1 MARQLHVFRDKSAP
15 KDGMLSAQI
24 AKMSLPLGERMKVI
38 PRLSAVICL
47 ALLAGGLGCRKD
59 SKAKDVASVGQDTML
74 MHDLAEA
81 NRNTA
86 AASALDN
93 SLNTVRTSGAGT
105 VPASAAAQ
113 NRPADAKVVPRL
125 SPSGSEV
132 LTSGPRI
139 PVPTKANDAPA
150 PTNVSTDLSPAAGSQ
165 RSPRDSQ
172 RAPRDP
178 CDSPTAVNQRSC
190 LNRSIAANDADLNR
204 TYQELIAQAGK
215 SGGSELQ
222 DRFQQSQ
229 RDWIN
234 QRDSDCTGQNPS
246 ENGKL
251 WARARARC
259 LADYSARRTAE
270 LQRNL
275 NNLRGQ

>member
-1 MARQLHVFRDKSAP
+1 MRP
-15 KDGMLSAQI
+15 KDGMLSARI
-24 AKMSLPLGERMKVI
+24 AKLILPLGERMNVI
-38 PRLSAVICL
+38 PRLSAAICL
-47 ALLAGGLGCRKD
+47 ALLVGGLGCRKAP
-59 SKAKDVASVGQDTML
+59 KAKDVASVGQDTML

-93 SLNTVRTSGAGT
+93 SLNTVKTSGGGT
-105 VPASAAAQ
+105 VPVGAEAAQ
-113 NRPADAKVVPRL
+113 NRPADAKVVPR
-125 SPSGSEV
+125 PAPNGNEI

-139 PVPTKANDAPA
+139 PVPTKASDAPA
-150 PTNVSTDLSPAAGSQ
+150 PTNVSTDLSPASSPQ
-165 RSPRDSQ
+165 KSPRDSQ
-172 RAPRDP
+172 KAPRDP
-178 CDSPTAVNQRSC
+178 CDSPTAANQRSC

-234 QRDSDCTGQNPS
+234 QRDNDCTGQNPS

-251 WARARARC
+251 WAKARARC
-259 LADYSARRTAE
+259 LADYSAKRTAE

>member
-1 MARQLHVFRDKSAP
+1 MPSAR
-15 KDGMLSAQI
+15 I
-24 AKMSLPLGERMKVI
+24 AKMILPLGERMKVI
-38 PRLSAVICL
+38 PRFSAVICL
-47 ALLAGGLGCRKD
+47 ALLAGGLGCHKD
-59 SKAKDVASVGQDTML
+59 PKAKDVASVGQDTML

-93 SLNTVRTSGAGT
+93 SLNTVRTSSGGT
-105 VPASAAAQ
+105 VPVSAQAAQ
-113 NRPADAKVVPRL
+113 NRPADTKVVRQP
-125 SPSGSEV
+125 SPNGSEI

-139 PVPTKANDAPA
+139 PAPTTASDAPA
-150 PTNVSTDLSPAAGSQ
+150 PTNVSIDLSPASGSQ

-172 RAPRDP
+172 RSSRDP
-178 CDSPTAVNQRSC
+178 CDSPSAVNQRSC

-259 LADYSARRTAE
+259 LADYSAKRTAE

>member
-1 MARQLHVFRDKSAP
+1 MPSAR
-15 KDGMLSAQI
+15 I
-24 AKMSLPLGERMKVI
+24 AKMILPLGERMKVI

-59 SKAKDVASVGQDTML
+59 PKAKDVASVGQDTML

-81 NRNTA
+81 NKNTA

-93 SLNTVRTSGAGT
+93 SLNTVRTSGGGT
-105 VPASAAAQ
+105 VPVSATTAQ
-113 NRPADAKVVPRL
+113 NRPSDTKVIPRL
-125 SPSGSEV
+125 SPNGSET
-132 LTSGPRI
+132 LTSTPRI
-139 PVPTKANDAPA
+139 PVPTTASDAPA
-150 PTNVSTDLSPAAGSQ
+150 PTNVSIDLSPASGSQ

-172 RAPRDP
+172 RSPRDP
-178 CDSPTAVNQRSC
+178 CDSPSAVNQRSC
-190 LNRSIAANDADLNR
+190 LNRSIAANDADLNS

-259 LADYSARRTAE
+259 LADYSAKRTAE